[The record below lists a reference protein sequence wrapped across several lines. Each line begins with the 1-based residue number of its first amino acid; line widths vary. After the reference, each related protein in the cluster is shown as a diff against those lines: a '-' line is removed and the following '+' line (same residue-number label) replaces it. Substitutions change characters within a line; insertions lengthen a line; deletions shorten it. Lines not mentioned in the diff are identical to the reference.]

1 MLSNCSTGVITLKLY
16 HWHWHRNYSPLS
28 YLYRGMNEEGENGG
42 FSFFI
47 FHYTLIFFFWLRFE
61 LGYYLIYP
69 LWILEAFRLDDAIL
83 ECLAG
88 NHHHIQM
95 APIIQNGQITFQPW
109 IFVGRTDAEAE
120 VPILWLP
127 DAKSQ
132 LIGKDPDAGKDWRQE
147 EKVTTEDKMV
157 GWLHQLSGHKSE
169 QALGNGEG
177 QGSLACCSPWGHNE
191 LGTTEW
197 LTIAITFELGNH
209 TPRKLWDSLASE
221 GGSYFY
227 CDSRWT

>member
-1 MLSNCSTGVITLKLY
+1 MEVF
-16 HWHWHRNYSPLS
+16 P
-28 YLYRGMNEEGENGG
+28 
-42 FSFFI
+42 FSFFTI
-47 FHYTLIFFFWLRFE
+47 FWSFFFWLRFE
-61 LGYYLIYP
+61 LGCYLIYP

-88 NHHHIQM
+88 HHHHIQV
-95 APIIQNGQITFQPW
+95 APIIRNGQITFQPW

-132 LIGKDPDAGKDWRQE
+132 LVGKDPDAGRDWRQE
-147 EKVTTEDKMV
+147 EKVTTEDKIV

-191 LGTTEW
+191 LGMTEW

-221 GGSYFY
+221 GESYFY